1 MVLYRVEGKTEKLKN
16 YDPTNWYVFQPEG
29 IVQPKNGIKINADS
43 INDGLIVC
51 GINIDADLINDGLII
66 SETPGVG
73 ILLRKDITIAKLL
86 GHLRALEAEGFTV
99 TKTEITPWETKIE
112 ITGTANVYRKENGE
126 WKLLEN
132 IEK

>member
-1 MVLYRVEGKTEKLKN
+1 MVLYRVEGKTEELKN

-29 IVQPKNGIKINADS
+29 IVQAENGIK
-43 INDGLIVC
+43 
-51 GINIDADLINDGLII
+51 IDADLINDGLII

-86 GHLRALEAEGFTV
+86 GHLRALEVEGFTV
-99 TKTEITPWETKIE
+99 TKTEITPWATEIG

-126 WKLLEN
+126 WWLLEK